1 MGLRRKLL
9 NPFYYRKKGNT
20 SLVLSCGPPLIRA
33 KCKGIRH
40 RAGQQ
45 HQDDTSI

>member
-1 MGLRRKLL
+1 MGVRRKLL
-9 NPFYYRKKGNT
+9 NPFYYSKNGNT

-33 KCKGIRH
+33 KCKGLRH

-45 HQDDTSI
+45 HQDNTSI